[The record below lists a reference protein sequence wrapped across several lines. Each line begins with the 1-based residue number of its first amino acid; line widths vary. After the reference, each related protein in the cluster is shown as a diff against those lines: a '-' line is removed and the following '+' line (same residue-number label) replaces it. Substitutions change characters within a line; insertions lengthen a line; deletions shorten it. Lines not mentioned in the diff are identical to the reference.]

1 MFACQWAEHRRFA
14 CGVCLLGSGEEC
26 GGEGACEGGDFV
38 VVGSRLLLLLRV
50 KLLEQPLTVFR
61 IGRRTAGVLEA
72 AGIHKLSYQLSKLV
86 GSFRP
91 SRGPTLGSA
100 LGKPLLTTLLLQE
113 AALGAHILFQRQ
125 HDKRLLSPWSVF
137 VGGLHGGREV
147 GGKAV
152 ASDLLGGD
160 VPK

>member
-113 AALGAHILFQRQ
+113 AALARI
-125 HDKRLLSPWSVF
+125 SSSSVSMTRDSS
-137 VGGLHGGREV
+137 LHGASSLAASTAGREV
-147 GGKAV
+147 GG
-152 ASDLLGGD
+152 
-160 VPK
+160 

>member
-1 MFACQWAEHRRFA
+1 MAARGLAKGETSLSSVRDCSCFYESSSSSNPSRYSASVAARRA
-14 CGVCLLGSGEEC
+14 S
-26 GGEGACEGGDFV
+26 
-38 VVGSRLLLLLRV
+38 SKR
-50 KLLEQPLTVFR
+50 P
-61 IGRRTAGVLEA
+61 
-72 AGIHKLSYQLSKLV
+72 GIHKLSYQLSKLV

-147 GGKAV
+147 GRVRPV

>member
-1 MFACQWAEHRRFA
+1 MWRR
-14 CGVCLLGSGEEC
+14 GV
-26 GGEGACEGGDFV
+26 CEGGDFV
-38 VVGSRLLLLLRV
+38 VVGSRWLLLLRV
-50 KLLEQPLTVFR
+50 KLLEQSLTVFR

-72 AGIHKLSYQLSKLV
+72 TGIHKLSYQLSKLI

-91 SRGPTLGSA
+91 SRGPTLGPA
-100 LGKPLLTTLLLQE
+100 LGSTLSKPLLTALLLQE

-125 HDKRLLSPWSVF
+125 HDKRLLSPWGVL
-137 VGGLHGGREV
+137 VGGLHGGREI